1 MFSHRSKVA
10 IALATAFAAPMAF
23 AETVET
29 VVVTATRFQSA
40 GNEQPI
46 AAQVITADEIAESSA
61 TTVSEVLSKLGGVH
75 TRINFSGVPDSPID
89 LRGFGMTGD
98 QNTLVL
104 INGQRISENEST
116 TARISAI
123 PVGSIKRIEILRG
136 AGAVLY
142 GGGATAGT
150 INIIT
155 KSPSEPGLGGSVSVL
170 TGSHGLRDMRG
181 ALQYADGM
189 LGLSLSA
196 QRYENDNYRDNNR
209 AVQDAVNGEVSLRN
223 GDDFIALSF
232 NADEQKARLPGARTE
247 AQLKSDPRGTSMPND
262 YADSDQQIYAL
273 RGEKRFGEITLAMD
287 IGHRKKDSEFLAD
300 SRSGADFDTT
310 LTTSNIAVTSI
321 SPRVLWSTKVF
332 GIDNKLTV
340 GGDWSD
346 WDYERLAINNGSFFG
361 FPYGS
366 TRDEK
371 GAQKNQAVYL
381 RDEMQFATG
390 TRVSVG
396 ARREKVE
403 QTYEDAGFPVAK
415 KSDSRKLSASEFAVQ
430 QDLVGG
436 ASVYGRI
443 GRSFRVANVD
453 ENRCFGAPC
462 RPFLEPQKSKEKEVG
477 VQWKGRGADARV
489 SFFDID
495 LNDELHFNPF
505 TFSTTNLPPTRRR
518 GFEIE
523 GRWAIGKDFELGG
536 RYARTRA
543 TFREGSIAGFDVRG
557 NAVPLVPNERIGL
570 DAGWQVAEAT
580 RIGLNV
586 SYVGEQRY
594 DNDQRNRFRKM
605 PSYTVTDL
613 KLSHDYDKWRFTG
626 GINNLFEE
634 EYYSYGIVNGA
645 ATSFNAYP
653 EDPRRTTYV
662 SAEYRF

>member
-1 MFSHRSKVA
+1 
-10 IALATAFAAPMAF
+10 MA
-23 AETVET
+23 
-29 VVVTATRFQSA
+29 RF
-40 GNEQPI
+40 
-46 AAQVITADEIAESSA
+46 
-61 TTVSEVLSKLGGVH
+61 
-75 TRINFSGVPDSPID
+75 
-89 LRGFGMTGD
+89 
-98 QNTLVL
+98 
-104 INGQRISENEST
+104 
-116 TARISAI
+116 
-123 PVGSIKRIEILRG
+123 
-136 AGAVLY
+136 
-142 GGGATAGT
+142 
-150 INIIT
+150 
-155 KSPSEPGLGGSVSVL
+155 SVS
-170 TGSHGLRDMRG
+170 
-181 ALQYADGM
+181 
-189 LGLSLSA
+189 
-196 QRYENDNYRDNNR
+196 
-209 AVQDAVNGEVSLRN
+209 
-223 GDDFIALSF
+223 
-232 NADEQKARLPGARTE
+232 P
-247 AQLKSDPRGTSMPND
+247 
-262 YADSDQQIYAL
+262 
-273 RGEKRFGEITLAMD
+273 
-287 IGHRKKDSEFLAD
+287 
-300 SRSGADFDTT
+300 
-310 LTTSNIAVTSI
+310 
-321 SPRVLWSTKVF
+321 
-332 GIDNKLTV
+332 
-340 GGDWSD
+340 
-346 WDYERLAINNGSFFG
+346 
-361 FPYGS
+361 
-366 TRDEK
+366 EK

-403 QTYEDAGFPVAK
+403 QTYEDVGFPVAK
-415 KSDSRKLSASEFAVQ
+415 QSDSRKLSASEFAVQ

-543 TFREGSIAGFDVRG
+543 TFRDGSIAGFDVR
-557 NAVPLVPNERIGL
+557 
-570 DAGWQVAEAT
+570 
-580 RIGLNV
+580 GLNV

-613 KLSHDYDKWRFTG
+613 KLSHDYGKWRFTG